1 MWHLKK
7 VNKGRIFPQP
17 SFFCAQMW
25 VVGRY
30 FYIIL
35 NKPLGL
41 FWYWVTSHVCDFW
54 LSQESVCESLFCCRK
69 RTITL
74 LPNQLLPD
82 PPRKKKSYLKQISLY
97 LVSEIHS
104 GQEFKCVFSYWTT
117 CRPSSLSG
125 RVPIPGVGWP
135 SSPAEDAS
143 IILGTFLDFVLY
155 IFFSVSIV
163 IKTFQ

>member
-1 MWHLKK
+1 MTFKK

-41 FWYWVTSHVCDFW
+41 FWYWVTSHVCDFGCHKKA
-54 LSQESVCESLFCCRK
+54 SVNRCFVAGKE
-69 RTITL
+69 
-74 LPNQLLPD
+74 QLLCYQTSYYQT
-82 PPRKKKSYLKQISLY
+82 PPEKKSYLKQISLY

-104 GQEFKCVFSYWTT
+104 GQEFKCVFFLLNNM
-117 CRPSSLSG
+117 PSIFSLWQSAYSRSG
-125 RVPIPGVGWP
+125 M
-135 SSPAEDAS
+135 
-143 IILGTFLDFVLY
+143 TFLTCWGRINYFRHVLGFCS
-155 IFFSVSIV
+155 IHFFSISIV

>member
-1 MWHLKK
+1 MTFKK

-41 FWYWVTSHVCDFW
+41 FWYWVTSHVCDFGCHKKA
-54 LSQESVCESLFCCRK
+54 SVNRCFVAGKE
-69 RTITL
+69 
-74 LPNQLLPD
+74 QLLCYQTSYYQT
-82 PPRKKKSYLKQISLY
+82 PPEKKKVIWSKSLCTLCQKY
-97 LVSEIHS
+97 TLDRNLNAFSLLNNMPSIFSLWQSAYSRS
-104 GQEFKCVFSYWTT
+104 GM
-117 CRPSSLSG
+117 
-125 RVPIPGVGWP
+125 
-135 SSPAEDAS
+135 
-143 IILGTFLDFVLY
+143 TFLTCWGRINYFRHVLGFCS
-155 IFFSVSIV
+155 IHFFSISIV

>member
-7 VNKGRIFPQP
+7 VNKGRIFPQQ

-41 FWYWVTSHVCDFW
+41 FWYWVTSHVCDFG
-54 LSQESVCESLFCCRK
+54 CRK

-155 IFFSVSIV
+155 IFFSISIV

>member
-7 VNKGRIFPQP
+7 VNKGRIFPQQ

-41 FWYWVTSHVCDFW
+41 FWYWVTSHVCDFGCHKKA
-54 LSQESVCESLFCCRK
+54 SVNRCFVAGKE
-69 RTITL
+69 
-74 LPNQLLPD
+74 QLLCYQTSYYQT
-82 PPRKKKSYLKQISLY
+82 PPEKKKSYLKQISLY

-155 IFFSVSIV
+155 IFFSISIV

>member
-1 MWHLKK
+1 MQMWHLKK
-7 VNKGRIFPQP
+7 VNKGRIFPQQ

-41 FWYWVTSHVCDFW
+41 FWYWVTSHVCDFGCHKKA
-54 LSQESVCESLFCCRK
+54 SESLFCCRK

-82 PPRKKKSYLKQISLY
+82 PPRKKKKVIWSKSLCTLCQKY
-97 LVSEIHS
+97 TLDRNLNVFFPTEQHAVHLLSLAECLF
-104 GQEFKCVFSYWTT
+104 QEWDDLPHLLRTHQLF
-117 CRPSSLSG
+117 
-125 RVPIPGVGWP
+125 
-135 SSPAEDAS
+135 
-143 IILGTFLDFVLY
+143 
-155 IFFSVSIV
+155 
-163 IKTFQ
+163 